1 MTLNGSSDLFRS
13 EVVICWNDPASS
25 KLHICTNLKNGRTY
39 LRTKISKLK
48 ETWQILSFNSLPVNI
63 FIINLQQIRA
73 EHLMFKICSSNI
85 TFLTYFFLLPVKS
98 FYKWCFWGPRWSGPT
113 SCRPGRGSAR
123 PPRRLPFECERPL
136 PHSKAKGPEK
146 LKIQRLCL

>member
-1 MTLNGSSDLFRS
+1 MTINGSSDLFRS

-39 LRTKISKLK
+39 LRTKISNFK
-48 ETWQILSFNSLPVNI
+48 ETWQILSFNWLPVNI

-85 TFLTYFFLLPVKS
+85 TFLTYFFCYLLKVSTNDVSEGPVGQDRLHVDRVEVVRGLQGVYLLSVSVHCLTRKPKVLKS
-98 FYKWCFWGPRWSGPT
+98 
-113 SCRPGRGSAR
+113 
-123 PPRRLPFECERPL
+123 
-136 PHSKAKGPEK
+136 
-146 LKIQRLCL
+146 